1 MSVTTGGL
9 RARFRRADL
18 RALLVAPIVLFDLA
32 VFVVPFGYLLRISL
46 TERTSRGAFV
56 EGSWSIEGFEYV
68 LSTPTLVD
76 SIIFTLGFATGV
88 TALSLGISLLYAY
101 AIWRA
106 TGGLR
111 VLLLVG
117 VLVSMLTAIIVK
129 LFAVILLFSPSGFI
143 NQVIVASGI
152 VAEPLPLINNVTGAV
167 IGQLYIVVPYSVLAI
182 YSVLSSVDQSVIEA
196 ARDLG
201 AGRLQ
206 AVAEVVV
213 PHTIPGLIVA
223 GVISFTWS
231 VGSFAAPLLV
241 GSSAERTT
249 GIAISDLLQQNFDW
263 TAAAA
268 MGLLVAAMVF
278 AALSVTYLALER
290 TDGGDDA

>member
-1 MSVTTGGL
+1 VSVTTGGL

-278 AALSVTYLALER
+278 VALSVTYLALER

>member
-143 NQVIVASGI
+143 NEVLVASGI

-290 TDGGDDA
+290 TDGGSDA

>member
-1 MSVTTGGL
+1 MSVTTDGL

-290 TDGGDDA
+290 TDGGSDA

>member
-1 MSVTTGGL
+1 M
-9 RARFRRADL
+9 
-18 RALLVAPIVLFDLA
+18 APIVLFDLA

-278 AALSVTYLALER
+278 VALSVTYLALER

>member
-1 MSVTTGGL
+1 MSVTTGSL
-9 RARFRRADL
+9 RARFRRTDR

-56 EGSWSIEGFEYV
+56 EGSWSIAGFEYV

-143 NQVIVASGI
+143 NQAIVASGI
-152 VAEPLPLINNVTGAV
+152 VAEPLSLINNVTGAV

-182 YSVLSSVDQSVIEA
+182 YSVLSSIDQSVIEA

-206 AVAEVVV
+206 AVAAVVV

-268 MGLLVAAMVF
+268 MGLLVAAIVF
-278 AALSVTYLALER
+278 VALSVTSVALGR
-290 TDGGDDA
+290 TNGGDDE

>member
-1 MSVTTGGL
+1 
-9 RARFRRADL
+9 
-18 RALLVAPIVLFDLA
+18 VAPIVLFDLA

>member
-9 RARFRRADL
+9 RARLRQTDS
-18 RALLVAPIVLFDLA
+18 RALLVVPIVLFDLA

-46 TERTSRGAFV
+46 TERTPRGAFV
-56 EGSWSIEGFEYV
+56 EGSWSIEAFEYV

-76 SIIFTLGFATGV
+76 SIIFTFGFATGV

-111 VLLLVG
+111 VALLVG

-129 LFAVILLFSPSGFI
+129 LFAVILLFSPNGFL
-143 NQVIVASGI
+143 NQLITASGI
-152 VAEPLPLINNVTGAV
+152 VAEPLALINNVTGAV

-182 YSVLSSVDQSVIEA
+182 YSVLSNVDQGVIEA

-206 AVAEVVV
+206 AVAEVVI

-263 TAAAA
+263 AAAAA
-268 MGLLVAAMVF
+268 MGLLVAATVF
-278 AALSVTYLALER
+278 GALSITYLALER
-290 TDGGDDA
+290 TDGGGDE

>member
-1 MSVTTGGL
+1 M
-9 RARFRRADL
+9 
-18 RALLVAPIVLFDLA
+18 APIVLFDLA

>member
-290 TDGGDDA
+290 TDGGSDA

>member
-1 MSVTTGGL
+1 MSVTAAGL
-9 RARFRRADL
+9 RDRLQNGEL
-18 RALLVAPIVLFDLA
+18 RGLLVAPIVLFDLL

-46 TERTSRGAFV
+46 TERTQRGAFV
-56 EGSWSIEGFEYV
+56 EGSWSIEAFQYV
-68 LSTPTLVD
+68 LSTPTLID
-76 SIIFTLGFATGV
+76 SFLFTLWFAAGV

-106 TGGLR
+106 AGGLR
-111 VLLLVG
+111 VALLGG
-117 VLVSMLTAIIVK
+117 VLVSMLTAIVVK
-129 LFAVILLFSPSGFI
+129 LFAVQQLFAPNGVI
-143 NQVIVASGI
+143 NQGVLATGVIQ
-152 VAEPLPLINNVTGAV
+152 EPLALINSAAGAV

-182 YSVLSSVDQSVIEA
+182 YSVLSSVDESLLDA

-201 AGRLQ
+201 AGRLR
-206 AVAEVVV
+206 AVVEVII

-231 VGSFAAPLLV
+231 VGSFAAPLLA

-263 TAAAA
+263 AAAAA
-268 MGLLVAAMVF
+268 MGLLVATTVF
-278 AALSVTYLALER
+278 VALAVTYGLLSYTGGG
-290 TDGGDDA
+290 TDG

>member
-1 MSVTTGGL
+1 MSVTTDGL

-117 VLVSMLTAIIVK
+117 VLISMLTAIIVK

>member
-1 MSVTTGGL
+1 MSVTTGSL
-9 RARFRRADL
+9 RARFRRTDC

-56 EGSWSIEGFEYV
+56 EGSWSIAGFEYV

-129 LFAVILLFSPSGFI
+129 LFAVIPLFSPSGFI
-143 NQVIVASGI
+143 NQAIVASGI
-152 VAEPLPLINNVTGAV
+152 VAEPLSLINNVTGAV

-182 YSVLSSVDQSVIEA
+182 YSVLSSIDQSVIEA

-206 AVAEVVV
+206 AVAAVVV

-268 MGLLVAAMVF
+268 MGLLVAAIVF
-278 AALSVTYLALER
+278 VALSVTYVALGR
-290 TDGGDDA
+290 TNGGDDE

>member
-1 MSVTTGGL
+1 M
-9 RARFRRADL
+9 
-18 RALLVAPIVLFDLA
+18 APIVLFDLA

-290 TDGGDDA
+290 TDGGSDA

>member
-1 MSVTTGGL
+1 
-9 RARFRRADL
+9 
-18 RALLVAPIVLFDLA
+18 VAPIVLFDLA

-278 AALSVTYLALER
+278 VALSVTYLALER

>member
-1 MSVTTGGL
+1 MSVTTGGI

-278 AALSVTYLALER
+278 VALSVTYLALER

>member
-1 MSVTTGGL
+1 VSVTTDGL

-290 TDGGDDA
+290 TDGGSDA

>member
-278 AALSVTYLALER
+278 VALSVTYLALER

>member
-1 MSVTTGGL
+1 MSVTTDGL

-278 AALSVTYLALER
+278 AALSVTYLAIER
-290 TDGGDDA
+290 TDGGSDA

>member
-32 VFVVPFGYLLRISL
+32 VFIVPFGYLLRISL

>member
-1 MSVTTGGL
+1 MSTTSAAI
-9 RARFRRADL
+9 RARVQDTEL
-18 RALLVAPIVLFDLA
+18 RGLLVLPIVLFDLL

-46 TERTSRGAFV
+46 TERTQRGAFV
-56 EGSWSIEGFEYV
+56 EGSWSLEAFSHV
-68 LSTPTLVD
+68 LSTPTLID
-76 SIIFTLGFATGV
+76 SFLFTLWFAIGV
-88 TALSLGISLLYAY
+88 TTLSLGISLVYAY

-106 TGGLR
+106 VGFLR
-111 VLLLVG
+111 VTLLGG
-117 VLVSMLTAIIVK
+117 VLISMLTAIVVK
-129 LFAVILLFSPSGFI
+129 LFAVQQLFAPNGVI
-143 NQVIVASGI
+143 NQGI
-152 VAEPLPLINNVTGAV
+152 LATGLIQEPLALINSAAGAV

-182 YSVLSSVDQSVIEA
+182 YSVLSSVDDSLLDA

-206 AVAEVVV
+206 AVVEVII

-263 TAAAA
+263 AGAAA
-268 MGLLVAAMVF
+268 MGLLVATTVF
-278 AALSVTYLALER
+278 VALAATYGLLQYTGGG
-290 TDGGDDA
+290 TDA

>member
-1 MSVTTGGL
+1 MSVTTGGI